1 MQDIEFEDD
10 IYKSTKQEV
19 TATPSLMKSILF
31 KLGVKDATIVN
42 YILLGV
48 AMLFFGITI
57 FMYAGVLSNKTD
69 VILTSH
75 LQ

>member
-10 IYKSTKQEV
+10 IYKSTKEEV

-31 KLGVKDATIVN
+31 KLGVKDATMVN

-48 AMLFFGITI
+48 AIFFSASLFFC
-57 FMYAGVLSNKTD
+57 MRVS
-69 VILTSH
+69 
-75 LQ
+75 

>member
-1 MQDIEFEDD
+1 MQDIEFEED
-10 IYKSTKQEV
+10 IYKSTKMET

-31 KLGVKDATIVN
+31 KLGVKDVVIVN

-48 AMLFFGITI
+48 AVFFFGVAI
-57 FMYAGVLSNKTD
+57 FLYADVLGSKAD